1 MDSDDQEDGKAS
13 FTVIDTAPASHVYS
27 GGLICNFQDPSSP
40 LSPDYICGELT
51 WDGKTR
57 NLIWF
62 HWNGSTWIRSYIC
75 RDICIAVGMDTADL
89 TGNGKADLVAAEW
102 PLGDRKGI
110 LDGHVYW
117 FEQPENPFEEEWVP
131 HILASGW
138 SRAHDLV
145 IGDIS
150 GAGGPDVLVRLK
162 DGRISWYSKPIDPRT
177 PWSETLIAE
186 SLQGDGTALY
196 DVTNSGSLD
205 VVTGSGFY
213 ENSVGDGSLWK
224 FHPFQPAMDLQIDH
238 ETRVAVGD
246 CAGDGSVTVLIS
258 ESEVLTNA
266 RLVALNSK
274 NAGQSWS
281 SHVLIERD
289 TNLGA
294 LHSLQLLDANGNG
307 RLDIFTAEMEL
318 YIKDTDIVRRPTWNL
333 LLNKGNLEFDRH
345 IVFDENLG
353 AHMGFAGKISS
364 PMGTDFVAKNWQA
377 NEDNAWE
384 AVNHVVH
391 VSGWTP

>member
-1 MDSDDQEDGKAS
+1 MHSSEHIRNFS
-13 FTVIDTAPASHVYS
+13 VIDTAPASHVYS

-51 WDGKTR
+51 WDGVTR

-62 HWNGSTWIRSYIC
+62 HWNGTTWIRSYIC
-75 RDICIAVGMDTADL
+75 RDICIAVGMDVADI

-117 FEQPENPFEEEWVP
+117 FEQPANPFEEEWVP
-131 HILASGW
+131 HILATGW

-145 IGDIS
+145 TGNIS
-150 GAGGPDVLVRLK
+150 GSGGADVLVRLK
-162 DGRISWYSKPIDPRT
+162 DGRISWYSKPDDPRT
-177 PWSETLIAE
+177 PWVETLIEE

-196 DVTNSGSLD
+196 DVTGSGSLD

-213 ENSVGDGSLWK
+213 ENTNDDGTRWE
-224 FHPFQPAMDLQIDH
+224 FHTFPQATELEIDH
-238 ETRVAVGD
+238 ETRVVVGD
-246 CAGDGSVTVLIS
+246 LAGNGSVTVIIS

-266 RLVALNSK
+266 RLIALTSK
-274 NAGQSWS
+274 DGGKTWTS
-281 SHVLIERD
+281 SILIDRETD
-289 TNLGA
+289 LGA
-294 LHSLQLLDANGNG
+294 LHSLQLLDTNGNG
-307 RLDIFTAEMEL
+307 RQDIFTAEMEL
-318 YIKDTDIVRRPTWNL
+318 YVKDTDIVRRPTWNM
-333 LLNKGNLEFDRH
+333 LLNKGDLEFERH

-353 AHMGFAGKISS
+353 AHMGFAGKITG
-364 PMGTDFVAKNWQA
+364 MERTDFVAKNWQA

-384 AVNHVVH
+384 SVNHVVH
-391 VSGWTP
+391 VSGWSERN